1 MQFKKTILSAALAGF
16 VTFGAGQSV
25 AGGIPVIDVASITQQ
40 ITQVQHMV
48 NQLRQLENQ
57 VRTAGQQL
65 ENARGVRGMAGILD
79 TAYNTVLEID
89 NAAQR
94 QILEDAGLKDAQTIK
109 IEDEAFQNIYNQ
121 RNQEAAQAL
130 GRSQNTVLES
140 QRRTEQ
146 LKQLINRINQAP
158 EQKDIMDL
166 TARINAESVMLQNEV
181 LQLQAMQAE
190 AEAQDRIYT
199 QKIRQMAIKSAGEY
213 DPDPWGGSLNY

>member
-16 VTFGAGQSV
+16 VTSGAGQAM

-40 ITQVQHMV
+40 IIQVQHMV

-57 VRTAGQQL
+57 VRTAGEQL

-79 TAYNTVLEID
+79 TAYNTAIQID
-89 NAAQR
+89 NVAER

-109 IEDEAFQNIYNQ
+109 IEDEAFQNVYNQ

-130 GRSQNTVLES
+130 GRSQNVVQQS
-140 QRRTEQ
+140 QHRTEE
-146 LKQLINRINQAP
+146 LKRLIDRINQAP

-190 AEAQDRIYT
+190 AEAQDRAYQ
-199 QKIRQMAIKSAGEY
+199 QKIRQMAVESTGDNNFTI
-213 DPDPWGGSLNY
+213 SLIN

>member
-16 VTFGAGQSV
+16 VTLGAGQAM
-25 AGGIPVIDVASITQQ
+25 AGGIPVIDVSSIAQQ

-57 VRTAGQQL
+57 VRTAGEQL

-79 TAYNTVLEID
+79 TAYNTAIQID
-89 NAAQR
+89 NAAER

-109 IEDEAFQNIYNQ
+109 IEDEAFQNVYNQ

-130 GRSQNTVLES
+130 GRSQNVALES
-140 QRRTEQ
+140 QRRTDK
-146 LKQLINRINQAP
+146 LKQLIARINQAP

-166 TARINAESVMLQNEV
+166 TARINAEAVMLQNEV

-190 AEAQDRIYT
+190 AEAQDRAYQ
-199 QKIRQMAIKSAGEY
+199 QKIRQMAVESTGDNNFTI
-213 DPDPWGGSLNY
+213 SLIN